1 MLSQHEPT
9 ADVSIVQIAIVDDN
23 DTIREG
29 LVELINASEGF
40 SCVGAYR
47 TAEEALAEIVGKQP
61 DVILMDINLP
71 GMSGIECT
79 RQVKAFLPKVQVMML
94 TVYENDEHVFPALKA
109 GATGYLVKRTKPE
122 KLLAAITE
130 LREGGSPMSAEIARK
145 IVQTFHEEQTI
156 AAEGTETLTKRER
169 EILGHLAKGLRYKE
183 IAERMFISPSTVRS
197 HIHKVYEK
205 LHVRSKSEAILKV
218 LRK

>member
-1 MLSQHEPT
+1 MLLQDQTSDP
-9 ADVSIVQIAIVDDN
+9 VSTVQIAIVDDD

-29 LVELINASEGF
+29 LVELINASAGF

-47 TAEEALAEIVGKQP
+47 SAEAALGEIAARHP
-61 DVILMDINLP
+61 DVVLMDINMP

-79 RQVKAFLPKVQVMML
+79 RQVKSLIPDVQIMML
-94 TVYENDEHVFPALKA
+94 TVYENDENVFSALKA

-130 LREGGSPMSAEIARK
+130 LRGGGSPMSAEIARK
-145 IVQTFHEEQTI
+145 IVQTFHDQQALSKED
-156 AAEGTETLTKRER
+156 AETLTKRER
-169 EILGHLAKGLRYKE
+169 EILGYLAKGLRYKE
-183 IAERMFISPSTVRS
+183 IAELVFISPSTVRS

-205 LHVRSKSEAILKV
+205 LHVRSKSEAILKI
-218 LRK
+218 LQK